1 MIVVLIPRRAVCRPV
16 VVDSLQGHPKVEEL
30 KFGWGRAIAAEE
42 LRPLLLQEEKE
53 QAEAA
58 ALAKARGEGGSSD
71 EEEGGYGGRGGGRS
85 VGSASRQT
93 DADSVPQTPLA
104 RLVHALKSAVGRT
117 THGGPGP
124 GQTRGALLP
133 TDGDA
138 DDVFVL
144 TRAEQ
149 ARRDRELAVAW
160 KMCKLTEFLLS
171 KEVARVGRRLQWNV
185 QVPTPFPLS
194 PPPSQS
200 SPP

>member
-1 MIVVLIPRRAVCRPV
+1 
-16 VVDSLQGHPKVEEL
+16 LQGHPKVEEL

>member
-1 MIVVLIPRRAVCRPV
+1 M
-16 VVDSLQGHPKVEEL
+16 EEL
-30 KFGWGRAIAAEE
+30 KYGWGRAIAAEE

-71 EEEGGYGGRGGGRS
+71 EEEGSYGGRGGGRS

-93 DADSVPQTPLA
+93 DADSVPQTPVA
-104 RLVHALKSAVGRT
+104 RLVHALNSAVGRT
-117 THGGPGP
+117 THGGPGS
-124 GQTRGALLP
+124 QIRGVPLP

-185 QVPTPFPLS
+185 QVPTPSLFL
-194 PPPSQS
+194 PPSLPVELPVNPCVDPVS
-200 SPP
+200 LCVRFGRPTRR